1 MFCYFF
7 QGSGSALIE
16 CGSGS
21 REIKSQ
27 FFKTSKQHSEG
38 GFGSTDSNECGS
50 NRIHNTFFSSYFIP
64 YFVLICYYFK
74 VSSMRSLI
82 CTDELATDV
91 TGAEALIERHN
102 EHRVE
107 IDARSN
113 AFQVNVHYG
122 YRDC

>member
-1 MFCYFF
+1 MIF
-7 QGSGSALIE
+7 Q
-16 CGSGS
+16 
-21 REIKSQ
+21 
-27 FFKTSKQHSEG
+27 
-38 GFGSTDSNECGS
+38 
-50 NRIHNTFFSSYFIP
+50 
-64 YFVLICYYFK
+64 

-113 AFQVNVHYG
+113 AFQVNIHHYRHTG
-122 YRDC
+122 RPYEVFKKNEFNAIIQIEPAFKFFDKKHP